1 CWAPAPTFGPSRN
14 CWATPACR
22 PRSATPTSTPR
33 DYSTPTP
40 ARIRGRRRFPSGL
53 HRPPLDAHGSLTPGF
68 GTGWVGVTGAGHILA
83 GGAEGHGLAVFADH
97 LGRLRADDVD
107 AEDLVSLR
115 VGEHLG
121 EAFGLVVD
129 LGPAVGAE
137 RELAGLVGPAGFLEL
152 LFGLADPGDFGSGVD
167 HARHQGVVH
176 VTRLAGDDLDA
187 GDRVL
192 FGLVGQHR
200 PVDHVADRPDAGRR
214 GAEVVGLDEAALV
227 GLHAHALQSQALGER
242 PPADGH
248 QHVVGF
254 QRLGFAAGHRFDGQR
269 DAVLAGLGAG
279 HLGPQLELHAL
290 LGQRPLEGLG
300 GLAVHPWGDA
310 VEELDDGDLGAQ
322 PAPHRS
328 QLKAD
333 DPGAD

>member
-1 CWAPAPTFGPSRN
+1 MRRWASPCALSEKAPRPGWCPSSRLSGRRWTPISPPPPFLQRPTSRCSAPSAAARSHRATCRRRCSNCAAASACPRARRRTRCATPSRPTCWAPAPTFGPSRN

-53 HRPPLDAHGSLTPGF
+53 HRPPLNAHGSLTPGF

-83 GGAEGHGLAVFADH
+83 GGAEGHGHAVFADH

-167 HARHQGVVH
+167 HARHQGGVH
-176 VTRLAGDDLDA
+176 VTRRSAEHTAG
-187 GDRVL
+187 
-192 FGLVGQHR
+192 
-200 PVDHVADRPDAGRR
+200 
-214 GAEVVGLDEAALV
+214 
-227 GLHAHALQSQALGER
+227 LQS
-242 PPADGH
+242 
-248 QHVVGF
+248 
-254 QRLGFAAGHRFDGQR
+254 
-269 DAVLAGLGAG
+269 
-279 HLGPQLELHAL
+279 
-290 LGQRPLEGLG
+290 
-300 GLAVHPWGDA
+300 
-310 VEELDDGDLGAQ
+310 
-322 PAPHRS
+322 
-328 QLKAD
+328 
-333 DPGAD
+333 